1 MCAFRI
7 CLGINNS
14 CIMIVCHPTL
24 FCLTYSDWAFLAVP
38 GLGGGGGGGL
48 RFLETR
54 EVIDMKLTPLIKRHG
69 INLLPL

>member
-1 MCAFRI
+1 MLIYFHLIVFVFVCAFRI

-38 GLGGGGGGGL
+38 GLGGGGGGGGGAPFL
-48 RFLETR
+48 R
-54 EVIDMKLTPLIKRHG
+54 
-69 INLLPL
+69 N